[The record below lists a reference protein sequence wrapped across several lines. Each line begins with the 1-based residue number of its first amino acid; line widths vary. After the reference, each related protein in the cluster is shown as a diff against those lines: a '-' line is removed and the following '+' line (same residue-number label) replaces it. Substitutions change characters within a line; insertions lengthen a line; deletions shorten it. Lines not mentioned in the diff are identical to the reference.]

1 MLYVQ
6 LMQSAAC
13 RAIKKDIFKLE
24 FLIQAR
30 EITGQISNSQLRSK
44 LLMYCDYLEVLI
56 SLLNVH

>member
-24 FLIQAR
+24 FLVQAR

-56 SLLNVH
+56 